1 MCCTKNSIRLQGGR
15 ISMYKVLIADDETFV
30 RTLLE
35 KSLQSSD
42 LPIEICASAGDGEEA
57 LQKALETRPD
67 ILVTD
72 ISMPFKNGLDLIKEL
87 QEQAVVTK
95 NIIISGYDEFDYA
108 RTAIALGVTDYLLK
122 PFMPKELID
131 VVEKIIRELDGQR
144 ALNQNLH
151 MLIEQAD
158 QNVSFNRERILKAV
172 LEGRTISAS
181 EAEQLGFFPE
191 QEKACYLS
199 SILTLKGTMEDFGM
213 GQQVEEFIK
222 LAQSGYFPKELLIRA
237 VSLEPNKL
245 AVCFCEKSK
254 NEADFMGKLVKGLK
268 SFSKSMEQYY
278 DIVPYA
284 ALGRV
289 YKTASGLRDSY
300 LDALETWKDA
310 LNPEKKIRIYG
321 EKKQEEVYHTGEVS
335 TKIRT
340 MKSCIRGAVSN
351 GNEAEALSLLK
362 QLMILYTSVSNKG
375 GDYIFIS
382 AGELIFGIADDMEKN
397 GCARPDKTDM
407 PQLKSHMTAGSL
419 LEIHELLEDYIRTCC
434 VQVKENL
441 SANRSE
447 VAVHLVQSY
456 IEEHLKDN
464 MLSAEDAADLV
475 HFSVSYLREIF
486 KDVTGESFNEY
497 LIRKRMEKAG
507 ELLRNTSM
515 KVSDIAEQCGY
526 DNQRYFSSS
535 FKKFYGCTPTEFKEF
550 EIEKNGGI

>member
-1 MCCTKNSIRLQGGR
+1 
-15 ISMYKVLIADDETFV
+15 MYKILIADDETFV
-30 RTLLE
+30 RNLLE
-35 KSLQSSD
+35 KNLQASG

-57 LQKALETRPD
+57 LQKALETHPD

-87 QEQAVVTK
+87 QEQGVGAKT
-95 NIIISGYDEFDYA
+95 IIISGYDEFDYA

-122 PFMPKELID
+122 PFMPKELTE
-131 VVEKIIRELDGQR
+131 VVEKIIRELDGQK
-144 ALNQNLH
+144 ALNQNLQ

-158 QNVSFNRERILKAV
+158 QNVSLNRERILKTI
-172 LEGRTISAS
+172 LEGREISES
-181 EAEQLGFFPE
+181 ETEQLGFLPG
-191 QEKACYLS
+191 QEKRYYLS
-199 SILTLKGTMEDFGM
+199 SILILKGTMKDLETAE
-213 GQQVEEFIK
+213 QVEEFIK

-237 VSLEPNKL
+237 VSLEPSKL
-245 AVCFCEKSK
+245 AVCFCGKNK
-254 NEADFMGKLVKGLK
+254 NEADFMEKLVNGLK
-268 SFSKSMEQYY
+268 SFAKSMEQYY

-289 YKTASGLRDSY
+289 YKTVSGLRDSY

-321 EKKQEEVYHTGEVS
+321 EKKEEFHQTGEIS
-335 TKIRT
+335 TKLRT
-340 MKSCIRGAVSN
+340 MKSCIRGAVCS
-351 GNEAEALSLLK
+351 GNESEALSLLK
-362 QLMILYTSVSNKG
+362 QLMVLYTSVSNKG
-375 GDYIFIS
+375 GDYIIIS

-397 GCARPDKTDM
+397 GFGRPDKKDI

-419 LEIHELLEDYIRTCC
+419 LEIHELLERYIQICC
-434 VQVKENL
+434 IKVKENL

-456 IEEHLKDN
+456 IEDHLRDN
-464 MLSAEDAADLV
+464 MLSAEDAAELV

-486 KDVTGESFNEY
+486 KDITGESFNEY

-507 ELLRNTSM
+507 ELLRKTSM

-550 EIEKNGGI
+550 

>member
-1 MCCTKNSIRLQGGR
+1 
-15 ISMYKVLIADDETFV
+15 MYKVLIADDETFV
-30 RTLLE
+30 RNLLE
-35 KSLQSSD
+35 KNLQASG

-57 LQKALETRPD
+57 LQKALETHPD

-72 ISMPFKNGLDLIKEL
+72 ISMPFKNGLELIKEL
-87 QEQAVVTK
+87 QEQGIGAKT
-95 NIIISGYDEFDYA
+95 IIISGYDEFDYA

-122 PFMPKELID
+122 PFMPKELTE
-131 VVEKIIRELDGQR
+131 VVEKIIRELDGQK
-144 ALNQNLH
+144 ALNQNLQ

-158 QNVSFNRERILKAV
+158 QNVSLNRERILKTV
-172 LEGRTISAS
+172 LEGREISES
-181 EAEQLGFFPE
+181 ETEQLGFLLK
-191 QEKACYLS
+191 QEKGYYLS
-199 SILTLKGTMEDFGM
+199 SILTLKGTMEDLETAE
-213 GQQVEEFIK
+213 QVEEFIK

-237 VSLEPNKL
+237 VSLEPSKL
-245 AVCFCEKSK
+245 AVCFCGKSR
-254 NEADFMGKLVKGLK
+254 NEADFMEKLVNGLK
-268 SFSKSMEQYY
+268 SFAKSMEQYY

-289 YKTASGLRDSY
+289 YKTVSGLRDSY

-321 EKKQEEVYHTGEVS
+321 EKKEEEFHQTGEIS
-335 TKIRT
+335 TKLRT
-340 MKSCIRGAVSN
+340 MKSCIRGAVCS
-351 GNEAEALSLLK
+351 GNESEALSLLK
-362 QLMILYTSVSNKG
+362 QLMVLYTSVSNKG
-375 GDYIFIS
+375 GDYIIIS

-397 GCARPDKTDM
+397 GFGRPDKKDI

-419 LEIHELLEDYIRTCC
+419 LEIHELLESYIRICC
-434 VQVKENL
+434 IKVKENL

-447 VAVHLVQSY
+447 VAVRLVQSY
-456 IEEHLKDN
+456 IEDHLRDN
-464 MLSAEDAADLV
+464 ALSAEDAAELV

-486 KDVTGESFNEY
+486 KDMTGESFNEY

-550 EIEKNGGI
+550 